1 MKKIA
6 LILLLITV
14 LPSFKTAKPKVLLY
28 IQDNSMDLNF
38 MLTNEAGRMKQIL
51 GQAGFVV
58 DIATISGEILKTDSM
73 SVKPDIKLSEVN
85 IREYSGFIMP
95 CMATRDTIVSPEEI
109 NFVKKVVNSGKPVA
123 AQNGAVCILAKA
135 GVLKAKK
142 FALEESIKDM
152 FPEIFKNAVY
162 SGFGVVQDG
171 NIITSGSCPMMARMT
186 GHKDGTDELTNK
198 LIEAIKA
205 KN

>member
-58 DIATISGEILKTDSM
+58 DVATISGEILKTDSM

-95 CMATRDTIVSPEEI
+95 CMATKDTIVLPEEI

-135 GVLKAKK
+135 GVLKA
-142 FALEESIKDM
+142 
-152 FPEIFKNAVY
+152 
-162 SGFGVVQDG
+162 
-171 NIITSGSCPMMARMT
+171 
-186 GHKDGTDELTNK
+186 
-198 LIEAIKA
+198 
-205 KN
+205 